1 MNYFFPPLIAFTLY
15 FCFLHSFRHSISLI
29 VMLDKK
35 NFKKGTKLFIK
46 KALPLTIITAVLF
59 LIAVIFLSNYYES
72 NESILKVIFIGLA
85 SLTFPHI
92 LLEHLVEK
100 NGKKRN

>member
-1 MNYFFPPLIAFTLY
+1 
-15 FCFLHSFRHSISLI
+15 
-29 VMLDKK
+29 MLDKK
-35 NFKKGTKLFIK
+35 NFKKGTQLFIK

-59 LIAVIFLSNYYES
+59 LIAVSFLSNSYEL

-92 LLEHLVEK
+92 LLEYLVEK
-100 NGKKRN
+100 NEK